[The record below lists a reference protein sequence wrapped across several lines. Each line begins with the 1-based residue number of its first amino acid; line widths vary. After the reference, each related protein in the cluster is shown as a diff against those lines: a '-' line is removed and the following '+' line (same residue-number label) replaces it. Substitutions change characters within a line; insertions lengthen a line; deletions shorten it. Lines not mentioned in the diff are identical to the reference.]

1 MPVARNTDPQTSHVA
16 AKSVSNVERTKE
28 IIWHMLRILPST
40 DEQLVIAYN
49 ELVQLNPMK
58 TPQASES
65 GIRSRRSEL
74 VDEGMIE
81 DSGERSKT
89 RSGRSAIVWRASA
102 LVEGCADDN

>member
-1 MPVARNTDPQTSHVA
+1 MPIARNTDPKTSHDA

-49 ELVQLNPMK
+49 ELVNINPSS

-74 VDEGMIE
+74 VGEGMIE
-81 DSGERSKT
+81 DTGERAKT
-89 RSGRSAIVWRASA
+89 RSGRSAIIWRASD
-102 LVEGCADDN
+102 LVEGCE